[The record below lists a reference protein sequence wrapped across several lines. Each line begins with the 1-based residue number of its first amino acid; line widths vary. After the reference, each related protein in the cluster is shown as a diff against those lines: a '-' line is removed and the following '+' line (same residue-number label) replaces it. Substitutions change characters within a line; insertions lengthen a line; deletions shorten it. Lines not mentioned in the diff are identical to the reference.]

1 MTMILWCKK
10 SRSCLATAE
19 KVDGL
24 CLAMGLMLWS
34 TVTRPQFCKHCLSM
48 TCGRNK
54 CLSRALIWPSKI
66 TTSSSAA
73 LLVLAAASISQ
84 WLRVGS
90 LRPWNA
96 QSATAPWRNSPLSF
110 AAMMRSYQT
119 SSPNKW
125 SAATLP
131 WSSLVP
137 LNNICWVRS
146 FFSFQF

>member
-10 SRSCLATAE
+10 SRSCLATTE

-34 TVTRPQFCKHCLSM
+34 MVTRPQLCKHCLSM

-54 CLSRALIWPSKI
+54 CLSRALIWPTVI
-66 TTSSSAA
+66 TKAGSMTF
-73 LLVLAAASISQ
+73 LVLAAASISQ

-110 AAMMRSYQT
+110 AAMMRSFQT
-119 SSPNKW
+119 SYSSKW

-131 WSSLVP
+131 CSSY
-137 LNNICWVRS
+137 CH
-146 FFSFQF
+146 